1 MNTKRTRT
9 RKTKKECNI
18 FVNEGRHGKTNDNF
32 TQHHHLFSKHFI
44 YRKLKL
50 LPVFCE
56 GPIGIG
62 LVPDFNKS
70 SAKLNLLSWTLLFN
84 ICTAAIPPFPAV
96 CGAAAVIVKIVYK
109 LCAPVFNK

>member
-1 MNTKRTRT
+1 MKVDIFTHASFVL
-9 RKTKKECNI
+9 KT
-18 FVNEGRHGKTNDNF
+18 F
-32 TQHHHLFSKHFI
+32 
-44 YRKLKL
+44 RKLKL

-70 SAKLNLLSWTLLFN
+70 SAKLSVLSWTLLFN

-96 CGAAAVIVKIVYK
+96 CGAVAVHVIVN
-109 LCAPVFNK
+109 C